1 MTGRV
6 GAGTRCVRDRRFW
19 TLALGVFPVL
29 YVVATAWPL
38 LVRSVVPPGPV
49 FVVVLA
55 CEAAALW
62 RCVEPSVV
70 GDGPR
75 ARRVALGIAA
85 SAVAGAVLG
94 ATVLI
99 LALMLAYGDGA

>member
-1 MTGRV
+1 
-6 GAGTRCVRDRRFW
+6 VRDRRFW
-19 TLALGVFPVL
+19 ILTLGVFPL
-29 YVVATAWPL
+29 AYVGVAAWPL
-38 LVRSVVPPGPV
+38 LVRSVLPPGPV
-49 FVVVLA
+49 FVVVVA

-62 RCVEPSVV
+62 RCVEPNVV

-75 ARRVALGIAA
+75 ARRVALGMAA
-85 SAVAGAVLG
+85 SVIAGAALG